1 MLDFNAFIVS
11 RNGLYLNRNAVAFI
25 VIENSY
31 NPIIPFMSNRTRA
44 HLLVLGTGFGAFN
57 LVKNLKDDYEII
69 VVSPRN
75 HFLFT
80 PLLPST
86 TVGTIEFRSII
97 EPIRHARKDIRFYH
111 AEVVGIDTAGNTVAC
126 IGVADKHEFE
136 VGYDVLVVAVGAVS
150 NSFGVPGVAEHAMFL
165 KELND
170 ARELRQRIVRNFE
183 QANLPGISVEER
195 QRLLHFIVCG
205 GGPTGVEF
213 AAELNDFM
221 LEDLQK
227 AYPHLVAEARITLVE
242 AMKEILGTFDE
253 KLRRYATELFARQRI
268 SVLTESPVT
277 KVDETTVYLKDG
289 SELPYGLLLW
299 STGNGPT
306 RFVERINLP
315 KDNRSRI
322 LTDDFFR
329 VEGFDNIYALG
340 DCSIIKNNPL
350 PATSQVAQQQGKYLA
365 KSLTRHARNT
375 DVEPFRYKHLGMLAY
390 VGDNK
395 ALADLEGVKGR
406 GWATWLFWRSAY
418 LSRIVSLKNK
428 TLVLFD
434 WMKAKVFGR
443 DISQF

>member
-1 MLDFNAFIVS
+1 MVATHSPRLPS
-11 RNGLYLNRNAVAFI
+11 RFAGASARRAGQAGLV
-25 VIENSY
+25 
-31 NPIIPFMSNRTRA
+31 
-44 HLLVLGTGFGAFN
+44 VLGTGFGAFN

-111 AEVVGIDTAGNTVAC
+111 AEALDIDTGGRTVRC
-126 IGVADKHEFE
+126 IGVADKHEFS
-136 VGYDVLVVAVGAVS
+136 VGYDVLVIAVGAVS
-150 NSFGVPGVAEHAMFL
+150 NSFGVPGVAGRALFL
-165 KELND
+165 KELHD
-170 ARELRQRIVRNFE
+170 ARELRQRIISRFE
-183 QANLPGISVEER
+183 QANLPGISAEER
-195 QRLLHFIVCG
+195 QRLLHFIICG

-227 AYPHLVAEARITLVE
+227 AYPHLVAEAHITLVE

-253 KLRRYATELFARQRI
+253 KLRRYATRLFARQRI
-268 SVLTESPVT
+268 SVLTESPVI
-277 KVDETTVYLKDG
+277 KVDEKIVYLKDG
-289 SELPYGLLLW
+289 SQLPYGLLLW

-306 RFVERINLP
+306 KIVERANLP
-315 KDNRSRI
+315 KDNRSRVVI
-322 LTDDFFR
+322 DEFFR
-329 VEGFDNIYALG
+329 VKGFENVYALG
-340 DCSIIKNNPL
+340 DCAVVENNPL

-365 KSLTRHARNT
+365 RALTRRARGQE
-375 DVEPFRYKHLGMLAY
+375 VEPFRYKHLGMLAY
-390 VGDNK
+390 IGDNK
-395 ALADLEGVKGR
+395 ALADLDAVKGR

-418 LSRIVSLKNK
+418 LSRIVSIKNK
-428 TLVLFD
+428 TLVMFD
-434 WMKAKVFGR
+434 WVKAKVFGR

>member
-1 MLDFNAFIVS
+1 MNT
-11 RNGLYLNRNAVAFI
+11 
-25 VIENSY
+25 
-31 NPIIPFMSNRTRA
+31 TRPR
-44 HLLVLGTGFGAFN
+44 LVVLGTGFGAFN
-57 LVKNLKDDYEII
+57 LVKHLKDDYDIT

-97 EPIRHARKDIRFYH
+97 EPIRHAREDLRFYH
-111 AEVVGIDTAGNTVAC
+111 AEAKDILTSEHIIRCLGATDR
-126 IGVADKHEFE
+126 HEFD
-136 VGYDVLVVAVGAVS
+136 VAYDILVIAVGAVS
-150 NSFGVPGVAEHAMFL
+150 NTFNVPGVAEHAMFL
-165 KELND
+165 KELHD
-170 ARELRQRIVRNFE
+170 ARELRQRIIRSFE
-183 QANLPGISVEER
+183 QANLPGISMEER
-195 QRLLHFIVCG
+195 KRMLHFIICG

-213 AAELNDFM
+213 AAELNDFL

-268 SVLTESPVT
+268 SVLTESPVI
-277 KVDETTVYLKDG
+277 KVDKKILYLKDG

-306 RFVERINLP
+306 KFIESVQLP

-322 LTDDFFR
+322 LIDKFFR
-329 VEGFDNIYALG
+329 VKGFENIYALG
-340 DCSIIKNNPL
+340 DCSIIEGNPL
-350 PATSQVAQQQGKYLA
+350 AATSQVAQQQGKYLA
-365 KSLTRHARNT
+365 KALTQRARKET
-375 DVEPFRYKHLGMLAY
+375 AEPFRYKHLGMLAY

-406 GWATWLFWRSAY
+406 GWTTWLFWRSAY
-418 LSRIVSLKNK
+418 LTRIVSFRNK
-428 TLVLFD
+428 FSIAVD
-434 WMKAKVFGR
+434 WTKAMVFGR

>member
-1 MLDFNAFIVS
+1 MAPPRPKLV
-11 RNGLYLNRNAVAFI
+11 
-25 VIENSY
+25 
-31 NPIIPFMSNRTRA
+31 
-44 HLLVLGTGFGAFN
+44 VLGTGFGAFN
-57 LVKNLKDDYEII
+57 LVKHLKDDYDIT

-111 AEVVGIDTAGNTVAC
+111 AEAQDINTSSRKLKCVGVTDR
-126 IGVADKHEFE
+126 HEFE
-136 VGYDVLVVAVGAVS
+136 VDYDVLVIAVGAVS
-150 NSFGVPGVAEHAMFL
+150 NTFNVPGVAEHAMFL
-165 KELND
+165 KELHD
-170 ARELRQRIVRNFE
+170 ARELRQRIIQSFE
-183 QANLPGISVEER
+183 QANLPGISMEER
-195 QRLLHFIVCG
+195 KRMLHFIICG

-213 AAELNDFM
+213 AAELNDFL

-277 KVDETTVYLKDG
+277 KVDEKTVYLKDA
-289 SELPYGLLLW
+289 SALHYGLLLW

-306 RFVERINLP
+306 RFVASIQLP
-315 KDNRSRI
+315 KDDRSRI
-322 LTDDFFR
+322 LTDDYFR
-329 VEGFDNIYALG
+329 VKGFEHIYALG
-340 DCSIIKNNPL
+340 DCSIIEANAL

-365 KSLTRHARNT
+365 KALTQRARNES
-375 DVEPFRYKHLGMLAY
+375 VQPFTYKHFGMLAY
-390 VGDNK
+390 VGGNK
-395 ALADLEGVKGR
+395 ALADLEDVKGR

-418 LSRIVSLKNK
+418 LTKIVSLRNK
-428 TLVLFD
+428 FSIAID
-434 WMKAKVFGR
+434 WTKALLFGR